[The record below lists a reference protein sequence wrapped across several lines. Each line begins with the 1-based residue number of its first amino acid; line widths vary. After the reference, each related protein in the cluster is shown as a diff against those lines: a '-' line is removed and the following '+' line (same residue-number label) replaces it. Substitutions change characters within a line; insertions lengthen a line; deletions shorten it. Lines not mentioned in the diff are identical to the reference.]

1 MNRPLNNLPFSKEL
15 HVEGHLIDSGIMSAC
30 MDLIIKNDGE
40 YEIHEFVVGKS
51 HEQPSRARFTIF
63 ARTEAELLRLCEG
76 LHGHGCQPV
85 VEENAVLKPAI
96 KAWVVPEDFYATTNH
111 LTEVRLDGVW
121 HTATRQRMD
130 AVLVCTRND
139 QGWNIV
145 CRKLRD
151 VKEGDLI
158 ACGIRGIRIKP
169 ESKERDREEFAFMNS
184 EVSSERRVK
193 IAVRKIAQ
201 LILEKRRTGG
211 RLGITLGPVVVHTG
225 GAEYL
230 AKMIRD
236 GYVDFLLSGNASAV
250 HDIEQNLFRTSLGID
265 IESGEPV
272 EDGHRNHLR
281 AINTIFRCGSI
292 RNAVEQGVLT
302 QGIFHECVRKNVPF
316 ALAGSIRD
324 DGPLP
329 EVYTDMVEAQKAYFE
344 LMEGCTIMLILSTML
359 HGIGVGNM
367 LPGWVKT
374 ICVDINPAVVT
385 KLADRGSH
393 QTIGIVTDVG
403 SFLAALYHD
412 LKLLEKEIAKSE
424 RDMNKFKFCGTL

>member
-1 MNRPLNNLPFSKEL
+1 MNPGKPGYSFFREL

-30 MDLIIKNDGE
+30 MDLIIKNEGE

-51 HEQPSRARFTIF
+51 HEQPSRARFTVF
-63 ARTEAELLRLCEG
+63 GRTEAELQTLCEG

-85 VEENAVLKPAI
+85 VEENAVLKPASHD
-96 KAWVVPEDFYATTNH
+96 WVVPEDFYATTNH

-121 HTATRQRMD
+121 YKARNQRMD
-130 AVLVCTRND
+130 AVLVCSK
-139 QGWNIV
+139 QGSGWDIV
-145 CRKLRD
+145 CRKFRD
-151 VKEGDLI
+151 VKAGDQI

-184 EVSSERRVK
+184 EVSSERRVR
-193 IAVRKIAQ
+193 IAVKKIAQ
-201 LILEKRRTGG
+201 TIIDKRKNGG
-211 RLGITLGPVVVHTG
+211 KLGITLGPVVVHTG

-230 AKMIRD
+230 SRMIRD
-236 GYVDFLLSGNASAV
+236 GYVDFILSGNASAV
-250 HDIEQNLFRTSLGID
+250 HDIEQSLFRTSLGID

-281 AINTIFRCGSI
+281 AINEIFRCGSVKK
-292 RNAVEQGVLT
+292 AVEQGVLT
-302 QGIFHECVRKNVPF
+302 HGIFYECVKRNVPF

-329 EVYTDMVEAQKAYFE
+329 EVHTDMVDAQKAYFE
-344 LMEGCTIMLILSTML
+344 LMQGCTVMLILSTML

-403 SFLAALYHD
+403 SFLAALYHE
-412 LKLLEKEIAKSE
+412 LKKL
-424 RDMNKFKFCGTL
+424 DPGTASA

>member
-1 MNRPLNNLPFSKEL
+1 MNPGKPGYPFFREL

-30 MDLIIKNDGE
+30 MDLIIKNEGV
-40 YEIHEFVVGKS
+40 YEIHEFTVGKS
-51 HEQPSRARFTIF
+51 HEEPSRARFTVF
-63 ARTEAELLRLCEG
+63 GRTETELQTLCEG

-85 VEENAVLKPAI
+85 IEENAILKPASQH
-96 KAWVVPEDFYATTNH
+96 WVVPEDFYATTNH

-121 HTATRQRMD
+121 YKARNQRMD
-130 AVLVCTRND
+130 AVLVCAKQEN
-139 QGWNIV
+139 GWDII
-145 CRKLRD
+145 CRKFRD
-151 VKEGDLI
+151 VKAGDLI

-184 EVSSERRVK
+184 EVSSERRVR
-193 IAVRKIAQ
+193 IAVKKIAQ
-201 LILEKRRTGG
+201 TIIDKRKNGG
-211 RLGITLGPVVVHTG
+211 KLGITLGPVVVHTG

-230 AKMIRD
+230 ARMIRD
-236 GYVDFLLSGNASAV
+236 GYVDFILSGNASAV
-250 HDIEQNLFRTSLGID
+250 HDIEQNLFKTSLGID

-281 AINTIFRCGSI
+281 AINEIFRCGSMKK
-292 RNAVEQGVLT
+292 AVEQGVLT
-302 QGIFHECVRKNVPF
+302 QGIFYECVKRNVPF

-329 EVYTDMVEAQKAYFE
+329 EVHTDMVDAQKAYFE
-344 LMEGCTIMLILSTML
+344 LMQGCTVMLILSTML

-403 SFLAALYHD
+403 SFLAALYHE
-412 LKLLEKEIAKSE
+412 LKKL
-424 RDMNKFKFCGTL
+424 DPGTTSA

>member
-1 MNRPLNNLPFSKEL
+1 MSSPRPGYTFSREL

-63 ARTEAELLRLCEG
+63 ARSDAELLRLCEG

-85 VEENAVLKPAI
+85 VEENALLEPAP
-96 KAWVVPEDFYATTNH
+96 KNWVVPEHFYATTNH
-111 LTEVRLDGVW
+111 LTEIRLDGVW
-121 HTATRQRMD
+121 YKATDQRMD
-130 AVLVCTRND
+130 AILVCAREGN
-139 QGWNIV
+139 GWNVV
-145 CRKLRD
+145 CRKPRD
-151 VKEGDLI
+151 VKAGDLV
-158 ACGIRGIRIKP
+158 ACGIRGIRIRP

-193 IAVRKIAQ
+193 IAVRKIAH
-201 LILEKRRTGG
+201 LILEKRRSGG

-225 GAEYL
+225 GAEFL
-230 AKMIRD
+230 AKMIRE

-250 HDIEQNLFRTSLGID
+250 HDIEQNLYRTSLGID

-292 RNAVEQGVLT
+292 RQAVEQGVLT
-302 QGIFHECVRKNVPF
+302 QGVFYECVKRNVPF

-329 EVYTDMVEAQKAYFE
+329 EVYTDMVEAQKAYFG
-344 LMEGCTIMLILSTML
+344 LMQGCTIMLILSTML

-403 SFLAALYHD
+403 SFLSALYHD
-412 LKLLEKEIAKSE
+412 LKLLERESPEAGAV
-424 RDMNKFKFCGTL
+424 R